1 MGKARFRKLS
11 KLFDQLKAIP
21 FDPQKNEYVIFS
33 DQHIGMREFDENKE
47 LYLKALDYYFN
58 RGFKLVVIG
67 DFEELHRF
75 GIRTL
80 KSKYRNDVYAKEFKF
95 LQEGRYYRIF
105 GNHDVDWRIER
116 RVERDL
122 HDILPELKIVE
133 GIKFKWN
140 ENFIFLTHGHQGEFI
155 NDTLGKVGRLFL
167 RWIAH
172 PLGFSSFTS
181 PAKNYRKRRKD
192 ETEYYIWAKSKKII
206 FIAGHTHRPMFESL
220 TKVDRLRIDIENKFI
235 ELMSEK
241 DPERTQKLREE
252 IVAKREELHRV
263 KKFEGEKEKWPRLE
277 QTELLIPCYFNDGSC
292 LHRNGIT
299 CIELSEGKIRLIFL
313 YDRRKR
319 ENRDKHRRGLP
330 TKKLDT
336 KSPKSGPY
344 MHQILEDEEL
354 EYIFARIQLLSLSE
368 GFN

>member
-11 KLFDQLKAIP
+11 MLFDQLEAIP
-21 FDPQKNEYVIFS
+21 FDPQEDKFVIFS
-33 DQHIGMREFDENKE
+33 DQHIGMKEFEENKE
-47 LYLKALDYYFN
+47 LYLKALDYYYHQ
-58 RGFKLVVIG
+58 GFKLVVIG

-75 GIRTL
+75 GIKAL
-80 KSKYRNDVYAKEFKF
+80 KDKYRNDVYDKEFKY
-95 LQEGRYYRIF
+95 LREGRYYRIF
-105 GNHDVDWRIER
+105 GNHDIDWKIQK
-116 RVERDL
+116 RVEKDL
-122 HDILPELKIVE
+122 GDILPELKIVE

-155 NDTLGKVGRLFL
+155 NDALGKVGRLFL

-181 PAKNYRKRRKD
+181 SAKNYRKRRKS
-192 ETEYYIWAKSKKII
+192 ETEYYNWAKSNKII

-220 TKVDRLRIDIENKFI
+220 TKIDRIRIDIENKI
-235 ELMSEK
+235 RKYLGEK
-241 DPERTQKLREE
+241 DSNKMRKLEKE
-252 IVAKREELHRV
+252 IEAKREELLRV
-263 KKFEGEKEKWPRLE
+263 REIEGEKEQWPRLE

-313 YDRRKR
+313 FDKRKK
-319 ENRDKHRRGLP
+319 ENRKKHLRGLL
-330 TKKLDT
+330 TSKLE
-336 KSPKSGPY
+336 PKNPRAAHY
-344 MHQILEDEEL
+344 MHQILEEEEL

-368 GFN
+368 GSN